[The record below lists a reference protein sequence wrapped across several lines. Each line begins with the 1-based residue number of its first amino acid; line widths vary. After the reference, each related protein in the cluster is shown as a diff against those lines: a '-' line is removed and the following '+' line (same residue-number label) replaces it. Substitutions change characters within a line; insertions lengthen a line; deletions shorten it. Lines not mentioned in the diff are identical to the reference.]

1 MGKKVIVM
9 FLKILEERNMSIRQ
23 LSLLSGVRQAALNQ
37 LVNQQ
42 RHNINFGHIEKIAKT
57 LEINDM
63 NQIIALVDTDDD
75 DDDD

>member
-1 MGKKVIVM
+1 M

-42 RHNINFGHIEKIAKT
+42 RQNINFSHIEKIAKA
-57 LEINDM
+57 LKINDM

>member
-42 RHNINFGHIEKIAKT
+42 RQNINFGHIEKIAKT

-63 NQIIALVDTDDD
+63 NQIIALVEADDD
-75 DDDD
+75 DDD